1 MRVPGQS
8 ANLAPFLA
16 KRAWTEFR
24 PLSSPTK
31 RARTNSAHHLPN
43 QASMD
48 EFRPPPPQP
57 SEHGQK
63 SLIGCM
69 LRGRDGGIFAY
80 RANDGQKSPMGC
92 KELHPFGEKRPE
104 IQPFGDF
111 CPLQAL
117 SLQPI
122 AQICPSLKPPG
133 TPTPIPAVFQL
144 RRKTGAHVRGR
155 HMSGHGDDGMLT
167 HVRVHMSGYTCQGTG
182 MTAYLENGHV
192 SESGDDG
199 MFKHMSHV
207 RRRG

>member
-1 MRVPGQS
+1 MDGIP
-8 ANLAPFLA
+8 
-16 KRAWTEFR
+16 
-24 PLSSPTK
+24 PTVF
-31 RARTNSAHHLPN
+31 PN
-43 QASMD
+43 QASTD
-48 EFRPPPPQP
+48 EFRPSPPQPSEHGRIPPTPPQP

-155 HMSGHGDDGMLT
+155 HTSGDGTCQGMEMMACLHMSEYTCQST
-167 HVRVHMSGYTCQGTG
+167 HVRVHMSGD
-182 MTAYLENGHV
+182 
-192 SESGDDG
+192 GDDG
-199 MFKHMSHV
+199 IFGERTRV
-207 RRRG
+207 GERG